1 MKKEAGVK
9 IRLKLI
15 FFTLLALTGNFL
27 YGQPKGRIF
36 VLEDSM
42 IQSFD
47 VILFEVT
54 LTEAAKKQCRETD
67 FSAYNFIGLTDTA
80 YVFPLIE
87 TTMSFRPSE
96 IFVYRKA
103 KQITT
108 KTGTLRFMASHLRK
122 NDQRLLGLKEYC
134 LPTGNCRQSVQ

>member
-9 IRLKLI
+9 MRLKLV

-27 YGQPKGRIF
+27 YGQPESRIF

-54 LTEAAKKQCRETD
+54 LTEAAKKQCKEID
-67 FSAYNFIGLTDTA
+67 FSVYNFIGLTDSA
-80 YVFPLIE
+80 HVFPLIE

-108 KTGTLRFMASHLRK
+108 ETGALTFMASHLPK
-122 NDQRLLGLKEYC
+122 DDQRLLGLKEYC
-134 LPTGNCRQSVQ
+134 LLAGKSRQVVQ